1 MPKKQTYMS
10 YAPQF
15 LGKSLTVI
23 IDRLLGS
30 VHPKHKNMMYEVN
43 YGCITGVK
51 APDGADLD
59 AYILGIDKPLLSFS
73 GQCIAIIHRFNDQDN
88 KPVVVSEHQHCS
100 DADITKI
107 THVQEKFFESVMI
120 RE

>member
-1 MPKKQTYMS
+1 MRI
-10 YAPQF
+10 F
-15 LGKSLTVI
+15 V
-23 IDRLLGS
+23 
-30 VHPKHKNMMYEVN
+30 
-43 YGCITGVK
+43 
-51 APDGADLD
+51 
-59 AYILGIDKPLLSFS
+59 GIDKPLLSFT

-100 DADITKI
+100 DVDITKI